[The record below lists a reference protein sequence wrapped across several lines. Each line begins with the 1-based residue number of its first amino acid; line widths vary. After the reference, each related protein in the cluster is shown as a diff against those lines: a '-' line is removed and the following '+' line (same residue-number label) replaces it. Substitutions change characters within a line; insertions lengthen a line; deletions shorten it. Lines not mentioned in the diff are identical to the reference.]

1 MGYELLV
8 QAGTP
13 EGLKRLEAR
22 DLPLLAQDMREFIIE
37 TVAGRTGGHL
47 GSGLGT
53 VELTIALHYY
63 FDFFNKDAVLFDV
76 GHQCYPH
83 KLLTG
88 RREKFASLRQ
98 YKGLSGFPD
107 PKECPADLV
116 KTGHGGTSLSTA
128 LGIAV
133 ANRQQGLND
142 RTAIAV
148 IGDGALQEGQA
159 LEALNHGGDM
169 RGLKYMIV
177 LNDNEHGIGPATGAL
192 ANYFSKFRT
201 SSAYTSAKRDIKKVL
216 STIEENTGGIGRAL
230 HDVLD
235 HVKAG
240 LHGLMPATHPGVLF
254 EELGYFYYG
263 PIDGHDIETLLE
275 AFENIQRIGK
285 PAVLHVLTR
294 KGKGFQDDVP
304 DHYAYHAAKTSSKL
318 TSHLPKEYSRIGG
331 LTYTDVFVEKTL
343 DMMARDEKVVAI
355 TAAML
360 QGTGLEVVQ
369 KKYPERVFDVGMA
382 EQHAVGFAQGLK
394 LGGLKPICA
403 IYSTFMQRS
412 VDQLF
417 QELSL
422 IKLPVLLALDRAG
435 LVGPDGATHNGV
447 FDIAYL
453 SMLPNVAVM
462 APRDATEMR
471 KMMDFGLSAD
481 RPAAIRFARTSAPKA
496 EHELPDNQP
505 IELGKAEVLREGND
519 GVVLALGSM
528 VYHALDAVQKIED
541 RHGKRLRLVNARF
554 AKPLDE
560 SLIAQLIERYSYVF
574 TVEEHVRRGGF
585 GSAVLEFANRARLDT
600 TRLEILAIEDR
611 YVDHGSRAEVLAEV
625 GLDPAGIVDSIERR
639 MGLKRTEARSGSTRN
654 VATGSSVAG

>member
-1 MGYELLV
+1 MYELLNTIR
-8 QAGTP
+8 TP
-13 EGLKRLEAR
+13 QDLKQLKREE
-22 DLPLLAQDMREFIIE
+22 LPTLAQEMRAFIIDSVVG
-37 TVAGRTGGHL
+37 TTGGHL

-53 VELTIALHYY
+53 VELSIALHYHY
-63 FDFFNKDAVLFDV
+63 KLDCEDSLVWDV

-88 RREKFASLRQ
+88 RRAEFSTLRQ

-107 PKECPADLV
+107 PTESCYDKV

-133 ANRQQGLND
+133 ANKAQGLMD
-142 RTAIAV
+142 RTSVAV

-169 RGLKYMIV
+169 RDLKYLIV

-192 ANYFSKFRT
+192 ANYFSRFRT
-201 SSAYTSAKRDIKKVL
+201 SHAYTSAKKDVKKMLKVL
-216 STIEENTGGIGRAL
+216 EEQTGSFGRAV

-263 PIDGHDIETLLE
+263 PIDGHDIGQILDALE
-275 AFENIQRIGK
+275 NAARVPK
-285 PAVLHVLTR
+285 PVVLHILTK
-294 KGKGFQDDVP
+294 KGKGFKDDVP

-318 TSHLPKEYSRIGG
+318 TSHLPKEFSRAGG
-331 LTYTDVFVEKTL
+331 PAYTDVFVEKTL
-343 DMMARDEKVVAI
+343 DLMKRDDKVVAI

-360 QGTGLEVVQ
+360 QGTGLEMVQ
-369 KKYPERVFDVGMA
+369 KTFPERVFDVGMA

-403 IYSTFMQRS
+403 VYSTFLQRS

-422 IKLPVLLALDRAG
+422 IKCPVLLALDRAG

-453 SMLPNVAVM
+453 SMLPNMVLM
-462 APRDATEMR
+462 APRDATEM
-471 KMMDFGLSAD
+471 KAMMEWGVSLGLPSAV
-481 RPAAIRFARTSAPKA
+481 RFPRTNSPKN
-496 EHELPDNQP
+496 ELPAGP
-505 IELGKAEVLREGND
+505 PLEMGKSEVLREGED
-519 GVVLALGSM
+519 GAVVAYGSM
-528 VYHALDAVQKIED
+528 VYHALDAIE
-541 RHGKRLRLVNARF
+541 RIEEKHGKTLALINARF

-560 SLIAQLIERYSYVF
+560 SLLARLIEKHPIVF
-574 TVEEHVRRGGF
+574 TIEEHVRRGGF
-585 GSAVLEFANRARLDT
+585 GSSILEFANRARLEANK
-600 TRLEILAIEDR
+600 LEILAIDDR
-611 YVDHGSRAEVLAEV
+611 FVDHGSRVEVLHEV
-625 GLDPAGIVDSIERR
+625 GLDPDGIVASIERR
-639 MGLKRTEARSGSTRN
+639 MGLRGASGETSRRA
-654 VATGSSVAG
+654 VATGSITR

>member
-1 MGYELLV
+1 MYDLLEK
-8 QAGTP
+8 ADTP
-13 EGLKRLEAR
+13 DGLKELAKS
-22 DLPLLAQDMREFIIE
+22 DLPKLADQMRQFIIE

-53 VELTIALHYY
+53 VELTIALHYFY
-63 FDFFNKDAVLFDV
+63 NLLNHDSVVFDV

-88 RREKFASLRQ
+88 RRERFGSLRQ
-98 YKGLSGFPD
+98 YKGISGFPD
-107 PKECPADLV
+107 PKESPFDLV

-133 ANRQQGLND
+133 ANKTQGFSE
-142 RTAIAV
+142 RTSIAV

-169 RGLKYMIV
+169 RDLKYVIV

-201 SSAYTSAKRDIKKVL
+201 SQAYTSAKKDIKKML
-216 STIEENTGGIGRAL
+216 KMLDDSAGSFGRAV

-263 PIDGHDIETLLE
+263 PIDGHDIEQMLE
-275 AFENIQRIGK
+275 AFENIQRIPK
-285 PAVLHVLTR
+285 PVVLHVMTK
-294 KGKGFQDDVP
+294 KGKGFNNDEP
-304 DHYAYHAAKTSSKL
+304 DHYAYHAAKTHSKL
-318 TSHLPKEYSRIGG
+318 TAHLPKEFKRAGG
-331 LTYTDVFVEKTL
+331 PAYTDVFIDKTFELIEK
-343 DMMARDEKVVAI
+343 DEKVIAI

-360 QGTGLEVVQ
+360 QGTGLEKVQ
-369 KKYPERVFDVGMA
+369 QKHPDRVYDVGMA

-403 IYSTFMQRS
+403 VYSTFMQRS

-417 QELSL
+417 QELAL
-422 IKLPVLLALDRAG
+422 IKTPVLMVLDRAG

-453 SMLPNVAVM
+453 SMLPNTVLM
-462 APRDATEMR
+462 APRDATEL
-471 KMMDFGLSAD
+471 KDMMEFGLELSL
-481 RPAAIRFARTSAPKA
+481 PAAVRFPRTKAPSLDQ
-496 EHELPDNQP
+496 EMPHNQP
-505 IELGKAEVLREGND
+505 LEVGKAEVLREGED
-519 GVVLALGSM
+519 GVVIAYGSM
-528 VYHALDAVQKIED
+528 VYHSLEAIELIEE
-541 RHGKRLRLVNARF
+541 RHGKKLTLVNARF
-554 AKPLDE
+554 AKPFDE
-560 SLIAQLIERYSYVF
+560 ALFAKLIEKHPHVF

-585 GSAVLEFANRARLDT
+585 GSIVLEFANRARL
-600 TRLEILAIEDR
+600 EAGKIEVLAIEDR
-611 YVDHGSRAEVLAEV
+611 FVDHGARVEVLQEV
-625 GLDPAGIVDSIERR
+625 GLDPEGIAASIERR
-639 MGLKRTEARSGSTRN
+639 LGLRGPGSASGSTRN
-654 VATGSSVAG
+654 VSAGSSVS

>member
-1 MGYELLV
+1 MYDLLEK
-8 QAGTP
+8 ANTP
-13 EGLKRLEAR
+13 DGLKELAKS
-22 DLPLLAQDMREFIIE
+22 DLPKLADQMRQFIIE

-53 VELTIALHYY
+53 VELTIALHYFY
-63 FDFFNKDAVLFDV
+63 NLLNHDSVVFDV

-88 RREKFASLRQ
+88 RRERFGTLRQ
-98 YKGLSGFPD
+98 YKGISGFPD
-107 PKECPADLV
+107 PKESPFDLV

-133 ANRQQGLND
+133 ANKRQGFAD
-142 RTAIAV
+142 RTSIAV

-169 RGLKYMIV
+169 RDLKYVIV

-201 SSAYTSAKRDIKKVL
+201 SQAYTSAKKDIKKML
-216 STIEENTGGIGRAL
+216 KMLDDSAGSFGRAV

-263 PIDGHDIETLLE
+263 PIDGHDIEQMLE
-275 AFENIQRIGK
+275 AFENIQRIPK
-285 PAVLHVLTR
+285 PVVLHVMTK
-294 KGKGFQDDVP
+294 KGKGFNNDEP
-304 DHYAYHAAKTSSKL
+304 DHYAYHAAKTHSKL
-318 TSHLPKEYSRIGG
+318 TAHLPKEFKLASGPA
-331 LTYTDVFVEKTL
+331 YTDVFVEKTFEL
-343 DMMARDEKVVAI
+343 IEKDEKVIAI

-360 QGTGLEVVQ
+360 QGTGLEKVQ
-369 KKYPERVFDVGMA
+369 QKHPDRVYDVGMA

-403 IYSTFMQRS
+403 VYSTFMQRS

-417 QELSL
+417 QELAL
-422 IKLPVLLALDRAG
+422 IKTPVLMALDRAG

-453 SMLPNVAVM
+453 SMLPNTVLM
-462 APRDATEMR
+462 APRDATEL
-471 KMMDFGLSAD
+471 KDMMEFGLELSL
-481 RPAAIRFARTSAPKA
+481 PAAVRFPRTKAPALDK
-496 EHELPDNQP
+496 ELPHDQP
-505 IELGKAEVLREGND
+505 LELGKAEVLREGDD
-519 GVVLALGSM
+519 GVVIAYGSM
-528 VYHALDAVQKIED
+528 VYHALEAADLIEE
-541 RHGKRLRLVNARF
+541 RHNKKLTIVNARF
-554 AKPLDE
+554 AKPFDE
-560 SLIAQLIERYSYVF
+560 SLFAKLIEKHPHVF

-585 GSAVLEFANRARLDT
+585 GSIVLEFANRARL
-600 TRLEILAIEDR
+600 ESGKIEVLAIDDR
-611 YVDHGSRAEVLAEV
+611 FVDHGARVEVLQEV
-625 GLDPAGIVDSIERR
+625 GLDPEGIAASIERR
-639 MGLKRTEARSGSTRN
+639 LGLKGSGSESGSTRN
-654 VATGSSVAG
+654 VSAGSSVS